1 MTVIRPFNLL
11 LRASVCLQFIDMAA
25 HKSLDVL
32 IHYFDQNKNP
42 KKKREERRKA
52 KRARS
57 LVDVD
62 VIRIYPRLGKS
73 HVLYALQLT
82 LHFSASVQKQRKSA

>member
-1 MTVIRPFNLL
+1 
-11 LRASVCLQFIDMAA
+11 MAA

-42 KKKREERRKA
+42 KKKREERRRA

-62 VIRIYPRLGKS
+62 VIRIYPMSYMHFNSHCTSVLQCKS
-73 HVLYALQLT
+73 NESRH
-82 LHFSASVQKQRKSA
+82 KQM